1 MKTLYVTDLDGT
13 LLNRNDTISEFSIT
27 AINRMVEEGMIFTY
41 ATARSMVSASVV
53 TKGLTTK
60 IPVIAYNGT
69 FVFDAKTGDILYSCA
84 FTNEGKTYIQDLFK
98 YYQISPIVY
107 SYIENEQKV
116 SWNVNALN
124 DGKLRYVGLRKG
136 DKRLRPLIG
145 ENNLYDGDVFYY
157 TCIGEKEE
165 LQPIYEDIKE
175 NPNYTCVFQQELY
188 RPEYWLEI
196 MPKNAT
202 KANAILEVKKMFQC
216 DRIIS
221 FGDAINDIQMFQ
233 ISDECY
239 AVENAVSQLKEYA
252 TGIIESNDS
261 DGVAKWLCAHW
272 KQLDQV
278 RRNLSGDVWYTS

>member
-13 LLNRNDTISEFSIT
+13 LLNRQDTISEFSIT
-27 AINRMVEEGMIFTY
+27 TINRLVEEGMIFTY

-69 FVFDAKTGDILYSCA
+69 FVFDASTGGILYSCA
-84 FTNEGKTYIQDLFK
+84 FSKEGKIYMEDLLAS
-98 YYQISPIVY
+98 YHISPLVY

-116 SWNVNALN
+116 SFDMKALN
-124 DGKLRYVGLRKG
+124 DGKMRYLGLRKG
-136 DKRLRPLIG
+136 DKRLRPLEG
-145 ENNLYDGDVFYY
+145 EDTLYDGDVFYY
-157 TCIGEKEE
+157 TCIGEKED
-165 LQPIYEDIKE
+165 LQPLYERIKE
-175 NPNYTCVFQQELY
+175 NPYYTCIFQQELY

-202 KANAILEVKKMFQC
+202 KANAILQVKKMFQC

-221 FGDAINDIQMFQ
+221 FGDAVNDIPMFQ

-261 DGVAKWLCAHW
+261 DGVAKWLFTHF
-272 KQLDQV
+272 K
-278 RRNLSGDVWYTS
+278 N

>member
-13 LLNRNDTISEFSIT
+13 LLNRKDTISEFSIT
-27 AINRMVEEGMIFTY
+27 TINRLVEEGMIFTY

-69 FVFDAKTGDILYSCA
+69 FVFNANTGGILYSCA
-84 FTNEGKTYIQDLFK
+84 FSKEGKIYMEDLLSC
-98 YYQISPIVY
+98 YHISPFVY
-107 SYIENEQKV
+107 SYIDNEQKV
-116 SWNVNALN
+116 SYNMKALN
-124 DGKLRYVGLRKG
+124 DGKMRYLGLRKG
-136 DKRLRPLIG
+136 DKRFRSL
-145 ENNLYDGDVFYY
+145 EDDNNLYDGDVFYY
-157 TCIGEKEE
+157 TCIGEREE
-165 LQPIYEDIKE
+165 LQQIYEDIKE

-221 FGDAINDIQMFQ
+221 FGDAINDIPMFQ

-239 AVENAVSQLKEYA
+239 AVENAVSQLKECA
-252 TGIIESNDS
+252 TGIIESNDC
-261 DGVAKWLCAHW
+261 DGVAKWLLAHF
-272 KQLDQV
+272 K
-278 RRNLSGDVWYTS
+278 N